1 MATIYE
7 EVTPKF
13 LSVRWNEKVQ
23 ERKPYFGEAIFPEEK
38 QLGIELSYLQGD
50 APKIRPLDLSS
61 FDAKAIPLSREA
73 FKTVTTEMPFFK
85 NFLDI
90 NEKQRQQLNLV
101 LASGNRAQIDAIL
114 GRIFNDNKRLLDNA
128 SLTREMLRMQL
139 LTSGA
144 IAFASNGQ
152 AISYDFGVP
161 AGNKK
166 TSNWHADSADPI
178 SDLNNWADGIQNT
191 TGERPTAVLMNSE
204 TLKLIATNAKVK
216 NAIYVFA
223 QGTVT
228 PTNSVARNFVSQ
240 QTGLEIYVY
249 DKGYTDETSNQFTK
263 FVADDVVVVFDPA
276 NVGKGVFGTTPEE
289 SDLMAGSCAE
299 VEIVDEGV
307 AITTSKEVDP
317 VNVKTKVSMI
327 YLPVL
332 TNANGLVIADVSAQ

>member
-13 LSVRWNEKVQ
+13 ISSRWEEKVQ
-23 ERKPYFGEAIFPEEK
+23 ERKPYLGEAFFPERK
-38 QLGIELSYLQGD
+38 QLGITLDYLQGN
-50 APKIRPLDLSS
+50 APVIRPLDLSS

-73 FKTVTTEMPFFK
+73 FKVITTEMPFFK

-101 LASGNRAQIDAIL
+101 LASGNRAMIDAIL
-114 GRIFNDNKRLLDNA
+114 GVVYNDEKRLLDNA
-128 SLTREMLRMQL
+128 SVTREMLRMQL
-139 LTSGA
+139 LTSGV

-152 AISYDFGVP
+152 AVSYDFGVP
-161 AGNKK
+161 ASNKITK
-166 TSNWHADSADPI
+166 SWSGSSADPI
-178 SDLNNWADGIQNT
+178 ADLNAWADKINNE
-191 TGERPTAVLMNSE
+191 TGNRPTAVLMNSA
-204 TLKLIATNAKVK
+204 TLAKIAKLDSVK

-228 PTNSVARNFVSQ
+228 PTVNTARRFISG
-240 QTGLEIYVY
+240 QTNLEVYVY
-249 DKGYTDETSNQFTK
+249 DKGYTDEASGNFVK
-263 FVADDVVVVFDPA
+263 FVADDIVVLLDPT
-276 NVGKGVFGTTPEE
+276 NCGEGVFGTTPEE

-299 VEIVDEGV
+299 VEIVDGGV
-307 AITTSKEVDP
+307 AITASKEVDP

-332 TNANGLVIADVSAQ
+332 TNPNGLIIANVA

>member
-13 LSVRWNEKVQ
+13 ISSRWEEKVQ
-23 ERKPYFGEAIFPEEK
+23 ERKPYLGEAFFPERK
-38 QLGIELSYLQGD
+38 QLGITLDYLQGN
-50 APKIRPLDLSS
+50 APVIRPLDLSS

-73 FKTVTTEMPFFK
+73 FKVITTEMPFFK

-101 LASGNRAQIDAIL
+101 LASGSRAMIDAIL
-114 GRIFNDNKRLLDNA
+114 GVVYNDEKRLLDNA
-128 SLTREMLRMQL
+128 SVTREMLRMQL
-139 LTSGA
+139 LTSGV

-152 AISYDFGVP
+152 AVSYDFGVP
-161 AGNKK
+161 ASNKITK
-166 TSNWHADSADPI
+166 SWSATGADPI
-178 SDLNNWADGIQNT
+178 ADLNAWADKINNE
-191 TGERPTAVLMNSE
+191 TGNRPTAVLMNSA
-204 TLKLIATNAKVK
+204 TLAKIAKLDSVK

-228 PTNSVARNFVSQ
+228 PTVNTARRFISG
-240 QTGLEIYVY
+240 QTNLEVYVY
-249 DKGYTDETSNQFTK
+249 DKGYTDEASGNFVK
-263 FVADDVVVVFDPA
+263 FVADDVVVLLDPA
-276 NVGKGVFGTTPEE
+276 NCGEGVFGTTPEE

-299 VEIVDEGV
+299 VEIVDGGV
-307 AITTSKEVDP
+307 AITASKEVDP

-332 TNANGLVIADVSAQ
+332 TNPNGLIIANVA

>member
-13 LSVRWNEKVQ
+13 ISSRWEEKVQ
-23 ERKPYFGEAIFPEEK
+23 ERKPYLGEAFFPERK
-38 QLGIELSYLQGD
+38 QLGITLDYLQGN
-50 APKIRPLDLSS
+50 APVIRPLDLSS

-73 FKTVTTEMPFFK
+73 FKVITTEMPFFK

-101 LASGNRAQIDAIL
+101 LASGNRAMIDAIL
-114 GRIFNDNKRLLDNA
+114 GVVYNDEKRLLDNA
-128 SLTREMLRMQL
+128 SVTREMLRMQL
-139 LTSGA
+139 LTSGV

-152 AISYDFGVP
+152 AVSYDFGVP
-161 AGNKK
+161 AGNKITK
-166 TSNWHADSADPI
+166 SWSASGADPI
-178 SDLNNWADGIQNT
+178 ADLNEWADKIQNE
-191 TGERPTAVLMNSE
+191 TGSRPTAVLMNSA
-204 TLKLIATNAKVK
+204 TLAKIAKLDALK

-228 PTNSVARNFVSQ
+228 PTVNTARRFISA
-240 QTGLEIYVY
+240 QTNLEIYVY
-249 DKGYTDETSNQFTK
+249 DKGYTDETTGNFVK
-263 FVADDVVVVFDPA
+263 FVADDVVVLLDPA
-276 NVGKGVFGTTPEE
+276 NCGEGVFGTTPEE

-299 VEIVDEGV
+299 VEIVDGGV
-307 AITTSKEVDP
+307 AITASKEVDP

-332 TNANGLVIADVSAQ
+332 TNPNGLIIANVA